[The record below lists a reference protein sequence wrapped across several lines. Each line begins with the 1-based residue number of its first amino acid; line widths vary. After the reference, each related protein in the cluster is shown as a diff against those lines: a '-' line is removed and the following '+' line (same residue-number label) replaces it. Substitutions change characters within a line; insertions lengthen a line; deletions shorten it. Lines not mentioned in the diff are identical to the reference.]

1 MLLASGHP
9 LMIGPSLD
17 FGLAI
22 AVPISLT
29 INSRLHALRD
39 TYTSV
44 EVYDNGVGLHE
55 VAGGPEQACLHGLA
69 VALVA
74 VPEAVF

>member
-29 INSRLHALRD
+29 ITRGCMLFEIPILP
-39 TYTSV
+39 V

-55 VAGGPEQACLHGLA
+55 VAGVLNKPAYTDSQLLW
-69 VALVA
+69 
-74 VPEAVF
+74 